1 MGMYKRLGKNI
12 ILQFIGSFSSKLLSF
27 FLVPLYTSVLS
38 TEEYGVADYVN
49 VTINLLYPILTMV
62 IVEAEVRFALDPK
75 EDKKQIYTFSN
86 IIGLLAI
93 VAALAIAPL
102 LMLNSILEEWYL
114 YLILGLI
121 SWIVYEIL
129 LHFALGLDRVSTASS
144 AGVVNTFATI
154 IFTIISLVVFDL
166 GIPGYLLSS
175 TLGNVVAAIYI
186 FIRERCYIYYT
197 QRIEND
203 LKKRMLK
210 YSIPM
215 IPNSIAW
222 WLNNSADKY
231 MVEYFH
237 GASTMALLSVAYRI
251 PSVLTTVISI
261 FVSAWRLSSVDKFGS
276 EENKTFFR
284 NIYKLFNLVLSLTTI
299 VCLIFTQE
307 LSRFLFQSDFF
318 EAWTI
323 VPFLLVAYVFQ
334 GESTFLGSVFTADKK
349 TNVLLISTIAG
360 SLVNVVLNYFL
371 IPVYG
376 NAGAAFATLCGY
388 FVICLTRYIYA
399 LKIMPLSVHMK
410 DEGISI
416 LIIILISVVS
426 YQIFWVRLLSCAVGV
441 LCIIFIQ
448 KRAVL
453 FMIEQ
458 LKRVVKQIRAK

>member
-12 ILQFIGSFSSKLLSF
+12 TLQFIGSFSSKLLSF

-38 TEEYGVADYVN
+38 TEEYGIADYVN

-75 EDKKQIYTFSN
+75 EDKKQIFTFSN
-86 IIGLLAI
+86 TIGLLAI
-93 VAALAIAPL
+93 VVALVIAPL
-102 LMLNSILEEWYL
+102 LMLNSILREWYL

-121 SWIVYEIL
+121 SWILYEIL

-144 AGVVNTFATI
+144 AGVINTFATI
-154 IFTIISLVVFDL
+154 VFTIISLVILNL
-166 GIPGYLLSS
+166 GVTGYLVSS

-186 FIRERCYIYYT
+186 FIREKCYTYYT
-197 QRIEND
+197 GRIENS

-231 MVEYFH
+231 MVEYFYD
-237 GASTMALLSVAYRI
+237 ASTMALLSVAYRI

-299 VCLIFTQE
+299 VCLAFTQE
-307 LSRFLFQSDFF
+307 LAQFLFQADFF
-318 EAWTI
+318 EAWKI

-349 TNVLLISTIAG
+349 TNVLFVSTILG

-388 FVICLTRYIYA
+388 FVICLIRYIYA
-399 LKIMPLSVHMK
+399 LKIMPLGVHMK
-410 DEGISI
+410 DEGLSI
-416 LIIILISVVS
+416 LIIIFISVAS
-426 YQIFWVRLLSCAVGV
+426 YQTFWMRVLICTVSG

-448 KRAVL
+448 RSAFQ
-453 FMIEQ
+453 FMMEQ
-458 LKRVVKQIRAK
+458 LKRVVNQIRAK